1 MPPDTASQ
9 GRRLSALAALACLA
23 LALLYL
29 WPLALHPSWVAFPP
43 RSNFTDLLL
52 SHWPNAQYLRDSLA
66 RYGQWPLWNDQIFA
80 GLPFAAD
87 PLSGMWYP
95 PALALLVL
103 PLPLGFNLLLAAHLA
118 WAGWGMF
125 QFLRAEGLGTPASAL
140 GAAAFAGTPKLV
152 AHLGAG
158 HVSLVYAVAWTPW
171 LLLAMR
177 AAVAGP
183 AYASSRP
190 WTSLARGA
198 TAGTVMAITFLADV
212 RWAFYAGL
220 LALAYGVVTA
230 LTGDRQRRVASEQ
243 SQRRGYLYALAGFG
257 FFFLAFSAV
266 LALPLVELTRLASR
280 GALTLADGGT
290 YSLPPIYLLGLLIP
304 DLGGFAEWM
313 TYLGVVPLLLALG
326 GLGQRTWLWWAVAL
340 LAAAYSLGTNFVVF
354 PVVFRFMPL
363 ASLLRVPPRA
373 WFLVSVAAAVLAGHG
388 LQRLL
393 EEGLPWL
400 RRRYAGGDLTS
411 PAPLPLREG
420 GRKPQ
425 SGEARQSG
433 AWVPSARTVAVVL
446 LALTVLDL
454 ARVDSTLMEVRPA
467 PALPPAS
474 IWLRQQP
481 GLFRVYSPSY
491 SLPYDD
497 GLQHVDGVD
506 PLQLSDALAV
516 IGPATGV
523 VTSSYSVTVPP
534 FGSDDLASANASASL
549 SAHALARLDVKYV
562 AAEFDLH
569 DPGFEKVQTFG
580 STRIY
585 WNQAWL
591 GRAWVEGAVAGQA
604 AAPASVSYWSPNR
617 VEVQADGPGRLVLS
631 EIIYPG
637 WQAWVDGQPA
647 PIVTADG
654 ALRAVPLAAG
664 RHQVTFEFRPFT
676 LTLGAALTGLGLLL
690 YVLLPWTHRPR

>member
-9 GRRLSALAALACLA
+9 GRLLSALAALACLA

-171 LLLAMR
+171 LLLAVR
-177 AAVAGP
+177 AAVTRQANVS
-183 AYASSRP
+183 ARP

-198 TAGTVMAITFLADV
+198 TAGAVMAITFLADV

-220 LALAYGVVTA
+220 LALAYGAVTT
-230 LTGDRQRRVASEQ
+230 LTVDRQRRVASEQ
-243 SQRRGYLYALAGFG
+243 SQRRGSLYALAGFG

-373 WFLVSVAAAVLAGHG
+373 WFLVSLAAAILAGHG

-393 EEGLPWL
+393 AEGLPWL
-400 RRRYAGGDLTS
+400 RRRYAEGDLTP
-411 PAPLPLREG
+411 PAPLLPFAPLRGSATLREG
-420 GRKPQ
+420 GRRPESEEVRQ
-425 SGEARQSG
+425 PAGEGGRRSESEEVRQRAG
-433 AWVPSARTVAVVL
+433 DGGRQGGRRTAWVPSARTVAVVL

-454 ARVDSTLMEVRPA
+454 VRVDSTLMEVRPA

-523 VTSSYSVTVPP
+523 VTGSYS
-534 FGSDDLASANASASL
+534 
-549 SAHALARLDVKYV
+549 R
-562 AAEFDLH
+562 
-569 DPGFEKVQTFG
+569 
-580 STRIY
+580 
-585 WNQAWL
+585 
-591 GRAWVEGAVAGQA
+591 
-604 AAPASVSYWSPNR
+604 
-617 VEVQADGPGRLVLS
+617 S
-631 EIIYPG
+631 E
-637 WQAWVDGQPA
+637 
-647 PIVTADG
+647 
-654 ALRAVPLAAG
+654 
-664 RHQVTFEFRPFT
+664 
-676 LTLGAALTGLGLLL
+676 
-690 YVLLPWTHRPR
+690 